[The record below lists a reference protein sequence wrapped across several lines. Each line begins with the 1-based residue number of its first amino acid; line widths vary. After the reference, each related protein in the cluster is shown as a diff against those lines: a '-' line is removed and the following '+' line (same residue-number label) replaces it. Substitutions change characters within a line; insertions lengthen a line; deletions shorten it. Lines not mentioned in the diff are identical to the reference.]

1 MGMPGYKVKETY
13 FRRIFKIA
21 LFASLLLLTIIFYL
35 FPKFAKLSNR
45 GNKTIDI
52 KIYISDIPQTIQPKT
67 AAVPPPPK
75 PYGFIP
81 VPAEEADFP
90 EEISLSKFPG
100 TGLSQETVTGIAPE
114 IPPKPI
120 LEVYPT
126 VSGLSCSGYVRLLL
140 LVNKKGVAESI
151 EILENTTQLDT
162 CLSLALEAA
171 KKSRWIP
178 AKVDKKAVDTW
189 VTKTYKFNVKQ

>member
-1 MGMPGYKVKETY
+1 MSKFVEKERVY
-13 FRRIFKIA
+13 RRTFKFA
-21 LFASLLLLTIIFYL
+21 LFFSLFLSTIFFYL
-35 FPKFAKLSNR
+35 FPKFERISQPPEEQ
-45 GNKTIDI
+45 IDI
-52 KIYISDIPQTIQPKT
+52 KIYVSDIPQTLQRNNAT
-67 AAVPPPPK
+67 SLPPAK

-90 EEISLSKFPG
+90 EEFSFSLIPG
-100 TGLSQETVTGIAPE
+100 TGETPGLTGGIVPE

-126 VSGLSCSGYVRLLL
+126 VSGVSCSGHIRLLL
-140 LVNKKGVAESI
+140 LVNKKGIAEAF
-151 EILENTTQLDT
+151 EIVENTTLQDT
-162 CLSLALEAA
+162 CVSLAIEAA

-178 AKVDKKAVDTW
+178 ARVNDEAVDTW

>member
-1 MGMPGYKVKETY
+1 MSEYKSKEDFY
-13 FRRIFKIA
+13 KRSFKVSLI
-21 LFASLLLLTIIFYL
+21 ASLFLLTIIFYI

-45 GNKTIDI
+45 EDKIIDI
-52 KIYISDIPQTIQPKT
+52 KIYVSDIPKTNQRKT
-67 AAVPPPPK
+67 AAAPPPAK

-81 VPAEEADFP
+81 IPVEEADFP

-100 TGLSQETVTGIAPE
+100 TGLSQENVIGIAPE

-126 VSGLSCSGYVRLLL
+126 VSGLSCSGYIRLLL
-140 LVNKKGVAESI
+140 LVNKNGIAESI
-151 EILENTTQLDT
+151 EIIENTTQLDT
-162 CLSLALEAA
+162 CLNLAIMAA
-171 KKSRWIP
+171 RKSRWIP
-178 AKVDKKAVDTW
+178 AKVNKKSVDTW

>member
-1 MGMPGYKVKETY
+1 MSEYKIKEELYKRT
-13 FRRIFKIA
+13 FKIA
-21 LFASLLLLTIIFYL
+21 LIASLLLLTIFFYL
-35 FPKFAKLSNR
+35 FPKFTKLSNPES
-45 GNKTIDI
+45 KTIDI
-52 KIYISDIPQTIQPKT
+52 KIYVSDIPKT
-67 AAVPPPPK
+67 NQKKKATVPPPAK

-100 TGLSQETVTGIAPE
+100 TGLSQETVIGIAPE

-126 VSGLSCSGYVRLLL
+126 VSGLSCSGYIRLLL
-140 LVNKKGVAESI
+140 LVNKNGVAESI
-151 EILENTTQLDT
+151 EIIENTTQLDT
-162 CLSLALEAA
+162 CLTLAIEAA

-178 AKVDKKAVDTW
+178 AKVSKKAVDTW
-189 VTKTYKFNVKQ
+189 VTKTYKFNVK